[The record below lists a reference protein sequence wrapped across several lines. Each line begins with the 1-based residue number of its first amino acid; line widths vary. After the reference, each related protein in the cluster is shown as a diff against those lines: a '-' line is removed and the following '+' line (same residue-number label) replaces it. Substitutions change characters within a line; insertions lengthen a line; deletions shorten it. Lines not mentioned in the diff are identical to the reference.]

1 MHSKADKNT
10 GAFPIEVT
18 AAKMIIAAAAAEN
31 VKQGKFRRFQHNK
44 VFIKRDAS
52 GNAQKVIFGSMNFSV
67 RGIYVQANNVVF
79 VETPI
84 SRAHWPSLQSLFQA
98 EKKRYYSAVVARRS
112 A

>member
-1 MHSKADKNT
+1 LHSKADKNT

-52 GNAQKVIFGSMNFSV
+52 GNAQKVIFGSMNLSV
-67 RGIYVQANNVVF
+67 GGVSLKTKNVVF

-84 SRAHWPSLQSLFQA
+84 LARIGPAYKVFF
-98 EKKRYYSAVVARRS
+98 KRKRS
-112 A
+112 AT